1 MRAFDALDIRPP
13 TWQFGWMTRQ
23 RLCGHSTVNLLL
35 SRTTV
40 SHSTVNLLLSRTTV
54 SLAKGAK
61 LIVSQWARSAAACHL
76 VCLAKGDCIV
86 HWHPVV
92 VLSFSIAS
100 SDLPVIPILGNG

>member
-23 RLCGHSTVNLLL
+23 RLCG
-35 SRTTV
+35 
-40 SHSTVNLLLSRTTV
+40 HSTVNLLLSRTTV